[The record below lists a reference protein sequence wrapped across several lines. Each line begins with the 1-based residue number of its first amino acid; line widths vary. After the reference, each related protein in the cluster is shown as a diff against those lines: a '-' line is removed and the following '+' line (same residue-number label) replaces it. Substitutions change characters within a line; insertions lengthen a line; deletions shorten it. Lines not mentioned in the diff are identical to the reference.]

1 VGRAPWVLVAGGFHN
16 HGAMDKANAALA
28 SYLSTQNIPV
38 HLVTHRA
45 DDVFS
50 FNPAISVHSV
60 GKSCD
65 SFLIAQRNLRRAGR
79 AVAQKVNANT
89 PKARILVNGGNCE
102 WPDINWVHCL
112 HRVWKPSDGSAPL
125 WFKIKN
131 RFEKKLAR
139 RNEFRA
145 LRIARYVICNSE
157 KTRRALI
164 DRLKVRP
171 QCIRTVYL
179 GADSDWK
186 TSPSRRELSR
196 TKLKVTAG
204 RPLIAFVGALGH
216 DSNKGFDTLWT
227 AWKRLCADTHWDAEL
242 AVAGGGRALAGW
254 RKTIER
260 AGMAGHIRFL
270 GFIENIG
277 DLLAAADLLVSP
289 VRYESYGLNVQEALC
304 YGVPSLV
311 SANAGIAERYSHA
324 NDDLLLPDPE
334 DANDLATRMLRW
346 RTNIES
352 TKRRIEPIAKML
364 RKHTWND
371 MAREIVDFV
380 ESRDSKGSDA
390 DQSYSNAGNQSAD
403 RV

>member
-1 VGRAPWVLVAGGFHN
+1 
-16 HGAMDKANAALA
+16 
-28 SYLSTQNIPV
+28 
-38 HLVTHRA
+38 
-45 DDVFS
+45 
-50 FNPAISVHSV
+50 VHSV
-60 GKSCD
+60 GKSYD
-65 SFLIAQRNLRRAGR
+65 SFLVAQHNLRRTGK
-79 AVAQKVNANT
+79 AVAQKVKANT

-112 HRVWKPSDGSAPL
+112 HRVWRPSDDSAPL

-145 LRIARYVICNSE
+145 LHSARYVICNSE

-164 DRLKVRP
+164 DRLGVRP

-179 GADSDWK
+179 GADSDWM
-186 TSPSRRELSR
+186 TSRSRRELSR
-196 TKLKVTAG
+196 AKLKVPAG

-227 AWKRLCADTHWDAEL
+227 AWKRLCAHTRWDAEL

-260 AGMAGHIRFL
+260 AEMAGHIRFL
-270 GFIENIG
+270 GFTEKIG

-311 SANAGIAERYSHA
+311 SANAGIAERYSHE
-324 NDDLLLPDPE
+324 NLDLLLPDPE

-346 RTNIES
+346 RANIES
-352 TKRRIEPIAKML
+352 TKKRIEPIAKVL

-371 MAREIVDFV
+371 MAREIVEFV
-380 ESRDSKGSDA
+380 ESRDSSDSDS
-390 DQSYSNAGNQSAD
+390 DQSYTNAGN
-403 RV
+403 